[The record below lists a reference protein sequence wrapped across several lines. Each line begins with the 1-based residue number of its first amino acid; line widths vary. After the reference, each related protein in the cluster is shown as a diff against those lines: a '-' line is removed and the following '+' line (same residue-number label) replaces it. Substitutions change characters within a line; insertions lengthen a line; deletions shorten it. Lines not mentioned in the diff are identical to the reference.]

1 MKHLLSENPAARAFS
16 AGLGCCLFVFL
27 SVSLFA
33 AEEAHEQHDE
43 EEEGHTEYAEIS
55 PAMAAEMGIRTAIAG
70 GGRLD
75 LGLQLFGK
83 TMPDPQLVSHIT
95 ARYPGLIRR
104 IVPALGDYVEEDQV
118 IAVIEANNSLQT
130 YEIRAPIAGT
140 VVDKH
145 ANPGEQA
152 MNQVLMT
159 IANYD
164 RLWVDLTLFPGDAQ
178 LVRPG
183 MPVTISMDDL
193 TASSSVSYLNP
204 SQSDSPTLI
213 ARVPL
218 QNQDRLWSPGLLVEG
233 EVLVDSLDVDLLL
246 ENRAIQLFE
255 GNSVVF
261 VREGNQYHPRR
272 VRLGRSDGAQT
283 EILGGLQ
290 IGESYVIS
298 NSYLIKADLEKEGV
312 EHDH

>member
-1 MKHLLSENPAARAFS
+1 
-16 AGLGCCLFVFL
+16 
-27 SVSLFA
+27 
-33 AEEAHEQHDE
+33 
-43 EEEGHTEYAEIS
+43 
-55 PAMAAEMGIRTAIAG
+55 
-70 GGRLD
+70 
-75 LGLQLFGK
+75 
-83 TMPDPQLVSHIT
+83 
-95 ARYPGLIRR
+95 
-104 IVPALGDYVEEDQV
+104 
-118 IAVIEANNSLQT
+118 
-130 YEIRAPIAGT
+130 
-140 VVDKH
+140 
-145 ANPGEQA
+145 

>member
-1 MKHLLSENPAARAFS
+1 MKYLQSENLAGLVFS
-16 AGLGCCLFVFL
+16 AGLGCCLLAFTSAPV
-27 SVSLFA
+27 FA
-33 AEEAHEQHDE
+33 AEEEHKHHDE
-43 EEEGHTEYAEIS
+43 EHEEYAEIS
-55 PAMAAEMGIRTAIAG
+55 PAMAAEMDISTAIAS

-83 TMPDPQLVSHIT
+83 TVPDPQLVSHIT

-104 IVPALGDYVEEDQV
+104 IVPALGDYVEKDQV

-130 YEIRAPIAGT
+130 YEIRAPLAGT

-152 MNQVLMT
+152 TDQVLMT

-164 RLWVDLTLFPGDAQ
+164 RLWVDLALFPGDAQ

-183 MPVTISMDDL
+183 MPVTISMENL
-193 TASSSVSYLNP
+193 RANSTVSYLNP
-204 SQSDSPTLI
+204 SQSDSPILI

-218 QNQDRLWSPGLLVEG
+218 QNEDRLWSPGLLVEG
-233 EVLVDSLDVDLLL
+233 EVIVDSMDVDLLV

-255 GNSVVF
+255 GDFVVF
-261 VREGNQYHPRR
+261 VQEEDRYYPRR
-272 VRLGRSDGAQT
+272 VSLGRSDGEQT
-283 EILGGLQ
+283 EILRGLQ
-290 IGESYVIS
+290 AGERYVLG

-312 EHDH
+312 EHAH